1 MYHISQ
7 DKRSGRSAKTIY
19 EGLLQC
25 LEEKPFDRITVS
37 DLQRVSGVAR
47 TTFYRCFDDVSD
59 VLTWRCDA
67 CFDEVLGQCG
77 PEEFADE
84 LGLVRRYFEYW
95 MRHSD
100 ILELLV
106 RIDRQDIIYACHM
119 RAADALQER
128 FGSVPGLS
136 EGEGDYFMALRTG
149 LTISI
154 LTTWLRRGRTES
166 PGEVADIVK
175 RQMTMIAHGSGA

>member
-1 MYHISQ
+1 MYHISH
-7 DKRSGRSAKTIY
+7 DKRSERSAETIY
-19 EGLLQC
+19 EGLLRC

-37 DLQRVSGVAR
+37 DLQRASGVAR

-67 CFDEVLGQCG
+67 CFAEVLGQCG
-77 PEEFADE
+77 PEGFADE

-128 FGSVPGLS
+128 YGSVPGLPD
-136 EGEGDYFMALRTG
+136 GEGDYFMALRTG

-166 PGEVADIVK
+166 PDEVADIVK
-175 RQMTMIAHGSGA
+175 GQVAMIARGSGA